1 MIAVLVMILGL
12 LGIVIWLL
20 LAPMVIYVDTQEKI
34 YYAGIPGIKVVLT
47 FEGWERLKV
56 KVELPFFSFYIK
68 KRKGKPKS
76 KYRDQAKKKKGV
88 STRRPPLTT
97 LVHLAWRMMRTFR
110 VRALR
115 LTMDT
120 DDYVLNAQ
128 LVPIF
133 FGLSRGNVQLNTNFQ
148 REWGLHLEL
157 ENRLA
162 RLLKALWPFFIKHKF
177 HR

>member
-1 MIAVLVMILGL
+1 MITVLVIILGL
-12 LGIVIWLL
+12 LGVVVWLL
-20 LAPMVIYVDTQEKI
+20 LAPMVICVDTQEKI
-34 YYAGIPGIKVVLT
+34 CYAGIPGLKVVLIL
-47 FEGWERLKV
+47 EGWEKLKV

-76 KYRDQAKKKKGV
+76 RKSDRTKEKKV
-88 STRRPPLTT
+88 ASTRRPPVTT
-97 LVHLAWRMMRTFR
+97 FVHLAWRMMRTFKI
-110 VRALR
+110 RALR

-148 REWGLHLEL
+148 GQWGLHLEL

-162 RLLKALWPFFIKHKF
+162 RLLKTLWPFFIKHKF